1 MESIHPHV
9 EAKLA
14 APAEAESVPES
25 KPIHAPAETPM
36 LQSMTLA
43 ALVDQVLKIEIDR
56 RLQEELELLG
66 LLASK
71 D

>member
-1 MESIHPHV
+1 MESIHPNV
-9 EAKLA
+9 ESHLA
-14 APAEAESVPES
+14 ARVEVESVPES
-25 KPIHAPAETPM
+25 TPIHTPAETPM
-36 LQSMTLA
+36 LQSMSLA